1 MDFDVKKNYYDILWV
16 KEDASW
22 EEIKKAFKKAA
33 VKHHPDKWGDKKKFQ
48 EMNEA
53 YQVIGDEKKKGQY
66 DAYRK
71 SGYSWFDGQGWF
83 GWGGF
88 GWGAG
93 GQAGFDFWDFDIGDI
108 MGGIFGGWF
117 GGWSTRKS
125 TQGGEDIQV
134 AIDISFEESYTWV
147 TKKVVYSRM
156 KKVDGAQE
164 KKCESCNGHGS
175 VVQHIQTPFGV
186 MQSQWVCSH
195 CNGSGNIYT
204 KDGRPL
210 ANWWLEKA
218 KETLEIK
225 IPAAIKAGAYIKF
238 VNKGNESS
246 SHHVGDFYIQI
257 NIVNSKLYERKGDSV
272 YTKAN
277 VSLFDMVLWWEI
289 TVNHPEGKLKI
300 KVPKGTQVGD
310 MIKINGKWFGSGGM
324 FSKKGDLYV
333 IPQVDI
339 PKKLSKD
346 QEKLWEELKKK

>member
-1 MDFDVKKNYYDILWV
+1 
-16 KEDASW
+16 
-22 EEIKKAFKKAA
+22 
-33 VKHHPDKWGDKKKFQ
+33 
-48 EMNEA
+48 
-53 YQVIGDEKKKGQY
+53 
-66 DAYRK
+66 
-71 SGYSWFDGQGWF
+71 
-83 GWGGF
+83 
-88 GWGAG
+88 
-93 GQAGFDFWDFDIGDI
+93 

-147 TKKVVYSRM
+147 SKKVVYSRM
-156 KKVDGAQE
+156 KKVDGAEE

-175 VVQHIQTPFGV
+175 VVQHIQTPFWV

-195 CNGSGNIYT
+195 CGGSGNNYT

-238 VNKGNESS
+238 ANKWNESS

-257 NIVNSKLYERKGDSV
+257 NIVNSKLYERKGDNV

-300 KVPKGTQVGD
+300 KVPKGTQIGD
-310 MIKINGKWFGSGGM
+310 MIKISSKWFGSGGV
-324 FSKKGDLYV
+324 FSKRGDLYV